1 MKEIL
6 IKGIEKIVPDPESLD
21 CKIHVRIPVKDRNK
35 VASPRG
41 FEPLL
46 PP

>member
-1 MKEIL
+1 ME
-6 IKGIEKIVPDPESLD
+6 EKIVLDPESLD
-21 CKIHVRIPVKDRNK
+21 CKICYRIPVEDRNK
-35 VASPRG
+35 VASPRE